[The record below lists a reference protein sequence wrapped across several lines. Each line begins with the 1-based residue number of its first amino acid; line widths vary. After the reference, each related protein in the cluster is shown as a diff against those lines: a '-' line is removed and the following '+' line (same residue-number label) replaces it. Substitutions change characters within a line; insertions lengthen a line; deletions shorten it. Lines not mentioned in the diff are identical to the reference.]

1 MKFCIESHGIDKEVK
16 SDNQGYIAEAFA
28 RYAGHGDVAEFLAS
42 LPG

>member
-16 SDNQGYIAEAFA
+16 SYNQGYIGEAFA